1 MEDNDTKIDRPEF
14 TGVDIARIIEKTDSA
29 IARKDFSEAE
39 RILLYWAEECS
50 EKRDDVNELFFRN
63 ELMRFYRRLNRKD
76 EALSN
81 IQKALDILVKNKMND
96 DVTGASCYV
105 NCAKVYRAFKMSDR
119 AMPFYRKAQ
128 AIFESNLEANDK
140 RLYDLY
146 NNMGLAL
153 VDLEKY
159 DEAEK
164 LFLSAIDVMS
174 TRLAKDRV
182 FTEYLGRIELEE
194 NERMKDH
201 NPDIAVSYL
210 HLADLENNKTKGN
223 PNENMIEGYLTKAF
237 ELLATSENK
246 RDTYFKYV
254 CEKCASNFDYYGY
267 FVYSNQ
273 LREWA
278 E

>member
-1 MEDNDTKIDRPEF
+1 MDVNENNIDRPEF
-14 TGVDIARIIEKTDSA
+14 AGVDIARIMDKTDNA
-29 IARKDFSEAE
+29 IAVKNFAEAE
-39 RILLYWAEECS
+39 RILLYWAGEC
-50 EKRDDVNELFFRN
+50 RDKKDEMNELFFRN
-63 ELMRFYRRLNRKD
+63 ELMRFYRKLNRKD
-76 EALSN
+76 EAVQN
-81 IQKALDILVKNKMND
+81 IQIALDILVKNKLND
-96 DVTGASCYV
+96 DVSGASCYV
-105 NCAKVYRAFKMSDR
+105 NCAKVYRTFKMSDR
-119 AMPFYRKAQ
+119 AMPFYRKAK
-128 AIFESNLEANDK
+128 AIFEENLEANDK

-153 VDLEKY
+153 IDLEKY

-164 LFLSAIDVMS
+164 MFLSAIDVMS
-174 TRLAKDRV
+174 TKLAKDRV

-194 NERMKDH
+194 DERLKDN

-210 HLADLENNKTKGN
+210 HLADLENNKSKGN

-254 CEKCASNFDYYGY
+254 CERCAADFDFYGY
-267 FVYSNQ
+267 FIYANQ

>member
-1 MEDNDTKIDRPEF
+1 MEINDNNIDRPEYG
-14 TGVDIARIIEKTDSA
+14 GVDIARIIDKTDNA
-29 IARKDFSEAE
+29 IARKDFAEAE
-39 RILLYWAEECS
+39 RILLYWASDCH
-50 EKRDDVNELFFRN
+50 EKKDDVNELFFRN

-76 EALSN
+76 DAVKN
-81 IQKALDILVKNKMND
+81 IQIALELLVRNGMD
-96 DVTGASCYV
+96 EDLSGASCYV

-119 AMPFYRKAQ
+119 AMPYFRKAK
-128 AIFESNLEANDK
+128 AIYDSKLEANDK

-153 VDLEKY
+153 LDLEKY

-164 LFLSAIDVMS
+164 MFLSAIDVMS

-194 NERMKDH
+194 NDRFRDN
-201 NPDIAVSYL
+201 NPDLAISYL
-210 HLADLENNKTKGN
+210 HLADLENNKSKGE

-246 RDTYFKYV
+246 RDTYFKFV
-254 CEKCASNFDYYGY
+254 CEKCASDFDFYGY
-267 FVYSNQ
+267 FVYANQ